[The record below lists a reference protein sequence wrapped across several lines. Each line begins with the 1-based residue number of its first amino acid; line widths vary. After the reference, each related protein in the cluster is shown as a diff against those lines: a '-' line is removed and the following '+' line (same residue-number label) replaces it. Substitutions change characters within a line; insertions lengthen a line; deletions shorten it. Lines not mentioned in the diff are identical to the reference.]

1 MENTKKQKEIKSKKE
16 KQEVNEAVEKQ
27 KYSSRNLLIVACI
40 ALALILLGVY
50 IYKWKEVKNEER
62 LSKSYLL
69 DTGTVS
75 LEIKNLDEVEQILS
89 ESPTEYFVLISYT
102 GNEDTYKL
110 ESGLKNIID
119 EYKLSDSFYYLNVEN
134 LIKEDNYLT
143 RINDAFNTDFI
154 KRVPIILFYKDGKI
168 VDITSR
174 ADDNCINAGDF
185 QKLLD
190 TNDYKGQ

>member
-1 MENTKKQKEIKSKKE
+1 MATTKKPKEVKTKT
-16 KQEVNEAVEKQ
+16 EVTEEVEKQ
-27 KYSSRNLLIVACI
+27 KNSSRNLLIVACI

-50 IYKWKEVKNEER
+50 IYKWKEVKNEEK

-143 RINDAFNTDFI
+143 RINDAFNTDVI
-154 KRVPIILFYKDGKI
+154 KKVPIILYYKDGKI

>member
-1 MENTKKQKEIKSKKE
+1 MENTKKPKEVKSKT
-16 KQEVNEAVEKQ
+16 EVNEAVEKQ

>member
-1 MENTKKQKEIKSKKE
+1 MATTKKPKEVKTKT
-16 KQEVNEAVEKQ
+16 EVTEEVEKQ
-27 KYSSRNLLIVACI
+27 KNSRNLLIVACI

-50 IYKWKEVKNEER
+50 IYKWKEVKNEEK

-134 LIKEDNYLT
+134 LIEEDNYLT
-143 RINDAFNTDFI
+143 RINDAFNTDVI
-154 KRVPIILFYKDGKI
+154 KKVPIILYYKDGKI